1 MLTSI
6 GIALR
11 SRRRGE
17 AFGHI
22 RSGAWRRA
30 WRLVLSAGQPAVAGT
45 GTRRLRTVADRPR
58 RTRTPVRC
66 DVDLDCHITD
76 IVKLLHFEDLRD
88 VILVGHSYGG
98 MVITGAADRAADRI
112 GHLVY
117 LDAAIPADVQSL
129 VEIAGPLMAL
139 ARSDSRIVDGVEMC
153 MYIDNKTIPCYGVHD
168 PDQVEWMTARLT
180 PHPWKCFEQPLRLTD
195 EDALTK
201 IPQSYI
207 CTTMFMDVRPID
219 TLRQK
224 ANGRLWELDTGHD
237 MMITAPEWVAE
248 KLMLVAS
255 LADESL
261 HQT

>member
-1 MLTSI
+1 LATYVLVHGGGHGGWCYQPVSRLLRAQGHDVYAPSLT
-6 GIALR
+6 GL
-11 SRRRGE
+11 GE
-17 AFGHI
+17 REHLF
-22 RSGAWRRA
+22 
-30 WRLVLSAGQPAVAGT
+30 
-45 GTRRLRTVADRPR
+45 
-58 RTRTPVRC
+58 RC

-98 MVITGAADRAADRI
+98 MVITGVADRTADRV

-117 LDAAIPADVQSL
+117 LDAAIPSDGQSL

-153 MYIDNKTIPCYGVHD
+153 MYIDNRTIPYYGVHD

-195 EDALTK
+195 EDALAK

-207 CTTMFMDVRPID
+207 CTTMFMDVRPVD

-237 MMITAPEWVAE
+237 LMITAPEWVAE

-255 LADESL
+255 LADESI
-261 HQT
+261 HEA